1 MRVLITGAGGQV
13 GHDLR
18 AVLSGVI
25 PPGGAATALLG
36 ATPVSAGEFEVIAAD
51 RSVLD
56 VTDREAVSSFV
67 ESCSP
72 DVIVHLAAYTAV
84 DRAEADPEGARR
96 GNEVATGNVSAS
108 AEATGAHLVAI
119 STDYVFAGDLG
130 RPLDES
136 DATNPLS
143 VYGTTKLG
151 GELACVPGATIVR
164 TSWVAGAAGRT
175 VLNLAADA
183 AATGRELAFVDEQV
197 GSLTNAA
204 DLAAGLVF
212 FIRNQPG
219 GIVHVAGSGSASWFE
234 VIAHA
239 VEAAGGSRAQVR
251 AIGTAQLDP
260 QPAATRPAFS
270 PLISARTAELGFQP
284 LPEWQDG
291 VSRLVGALASRGA
304 K

>member
-13 GHDLR
+13 GHDLCT
-18 AVLSGVI
+18 VLSGVI
-25 PPGGAATALLG
+25 PPGGASTSLLG
-36 ATPVSAGEFEVIAAD
+36 GAPVSAGEFDVIAAD
-51 RSVLD
+51 RSMLD

-67 ESCSP
+67 ASCSP
-72 DVIVHLAAYTAV
+72 EVIVHLAAYTAV

-96 GNEVATGNVSAS
+96 GNEVATANVSAS
-108 AEATGAHLVAI
+108 ADATGAHLIAI

-130 RPLDES
+130 RALDER

-143 VYGTTKLG
+143 VYGATKLA
-151 GELACVPGATIVR
+151 GELACTSGATIVR

-183 AATGRELAFVDEQV
+183 ATSGRELAFVDDQV

-204 DLAAGLVF
+204 DLAAGLVY

-219 GIVHVAGSGSASWFE
+219 GLVHVAGTGSASWFE

-251 AIGTAQLDP
+251 AISTAQLDP
-260 QPAATRPAFS
+260 PPAATRPAYS
-270 PLISARTAELGFQP
+270 PLISVRSAELGFRP

-291 VSRLVGALASRGA
+291 VSRLVGALVSKGTR
-304 K
+304 